1 MLETAIFAAFVF
13 AFTIIALAI
22 ALVVS
27 RRWREHKLPECIQR
41 HLPVYDP
48 LSYYQTKATVF
59 GIPRDLLLDMV
70 PELIGTFIA
79 TLTFGDLVIAVL
91 GLQLDQVG

>member
-1 MLETAIFAAFVF
+1 MFETVIFIAFVF
-13 AFTIIALAI
+13 TFTLIALAI
-22 ALVVS
+22 ALMLS

-48 LSYYQTKATVF
+48 LSYYQSKVTIF
-59 GIPRDLLLDMV
+59 GIPRDLLLGMV
-70 PELIGTFIA
+70 PEFVGTFIA
-79 TLTFGDLVIAVL
+79 ALTFGDLVIAVL